1 MPDRQTTLARID
13 AATRDGDLS
22 PSAAENIRTWLNE
35 PYYEEYAE
43 QVADHVAAGQ
53 WRELDDAFWTIIPFG
68 TGGRRGKMYPIGTNA
83 INDRT
88 IGESAQGLADFVKDR
103 LTGKPLRCAIAYDT
117 RHRSRHFAE
126 LCAQIMAAAGFTV
139 YFLDGYRSTPAL
151 SFAVRYKEC
160 SCGIM
165 VTASHNP
172 PSDNAVKIYGP
183 TGGQLLPPYDKQ
195 CIDRMQSVTWIR
207 RVSFQ
212 QAISEGKVVYC
223 QEEVD
228 QAFLDAVMQ
237 QNVEGPRAIKIL
249 YSPLHGVGASAV
261 CPVLERAGFSDVEV
275 FGPHAHP
282 DPEFT
287 NVPNHSA
294 NPENAAVFDTI
305 IDHARRT
312 GAELIMAT
320 DPDADRLGIAV
331 PLTADPAGRWTT
343 ITGNQLG
350 ALLVDFVLGQM
361 QRAGTL
367 TPEHYVVKTLVTTEL
382 IRRAADGY
390 GATTV
395 GDLLVGFKYIGG
407 VMDERGTDKF
417 VLGLEESYGYLAG
430 GHARDKDAAV
440 AALLTA
446 AMAACCKA
454 EGATLAEK
462 LDDLYRRHGCHTEGQ
477 FSLMMPG
484 EQGMEDMKRLMAR
497 LREAPP
503 EQLGGLRVTHYRDY
517 AANRRVAL
525 GGKSQSLSGPTG
537 DMIFFDFE
545 QPGNHVA
552 VRPSGTEPKVKFY
565 LFAYD
570 PPEPSAADLPAVKA
584 AQRDRLAALERDL
597 REVAGV

>member
-1 MPDRQTTLARID
+1 MSDKETTLAQIE
-13 AATRDGDLS
+13 AATREGDLS
-22 PSAAENIRTWLNE
+22 PSAAENIRRWLNE
-35 PYYEEYAE
+35 PYFEEY
-43 QVADHVAAGQ
+43 VAHVTDHVAVGK

-126 LCAQIMAAAGFTV
+126 LCAQIMVAAGFTV
-139 YFLDGYRSTPAL
+139 YFLDGYRSTPEL

-165 VTASHNP
+165 ITASHNP

-207 RVSFQ
+207 HVSFQ
-212 QAISEGKVVYC
+212 QAVSEGKVVYC

-228 QAFLDAVMQ
+228 RAFLDAVMQ

-275 FGPHAHP
+275 FGPHANADP
-282 DPEFT
+282 DFT

-294 NPENAAVFDTI
+294 NPENAVVFDII
-305 IDHARRT
+305 IDRARET

-331 PLTADPAGRWTT
+331 PATGDPAGAWVTL
-343 ITGNQLG
+343 TGNQLG
-350 ALLVDFVLGQM
+350 SLLVDFALGEL

-382 IRRAADGY
+382 IRRVADHY

-407 VMDERGTDKF
+407 VMDERGIDKF

-440 AALLTA
+440 ASLLTA
-446 AMAACCKA
+446 TMAARCKA
-454 EGATLAEK
+454 EGATLTGR

-477 FSLMMPG
+477 FSVMMPG
-484 EQGMEDMKRLMAR
+484 EQGMEDMNRLMAR

-503 EQLGGLRVTHYRDY
+503 EQLAGLRVAQYRDY
-517 AANRRVAL
+517 AANRRVL
-525 GGKSQSLSGPTG
+525 TGGESSPLEGPTG
-537 DMIFFDFE
+537 DMIFFDFD
-545 QPGNHVA
+545 QAGNHVA

-565 LFAYD
+565 LFACD
-570 PPEPSAADLPAVKA
+570 PPEPTTANLPAVKA
-584 AQRDRLAALERDL
+584 AQRDRLAAFERDL
-597 REVAGV
+597 REYAGV

>member
-1 MPDRQTTLARID
+1 MPDKQTTLAQLD
-13 AATRDGDLS
+13 AAMREGDLS
-22 PSAAENIRTWLNE
+22 PAAAENIRTWLNE

-43 QVADHVAAGQ
+43 QVADHVAAGK
-53 WRELDDAFWTIIPFG
+53 WRELDDAFWTVIPFG

-88 IGESAQGLADFVKDR
+88 IGESAQGLADFVKDQ
-103 LTGKPLRCAIAYDT
+103 LAGKPLRCAIAYDT

-139 YFLDGYRSTPAL
+139 VFLDGYRSTPEL

-165 VTASHNP
+165 ITASHNP

-207 RVSFQ
+207 HVAFQ
-212 QAISEGKVVYC
+212 QAVTEGKVIYC

-228 QAFLDAVMQ
+228 RAFTEAVLR
-237 QNVEGPRAIKIL
+237 QNVPGPRAINIL
-249 YSPLHGVGASAV
+249 YSPLHGVGESAV
-261 CPVLERAGFSDVEV
+261 CPVLAQAGFDNVEV
-275 FGPHAHP
+275 FGPHATP
-282 DPEFT
+282 DPDFT

-294 NPENAAVFDTI
+294 NPENAAVFDAI
-305 IDHARRT
+305 IDHARKT
-312 GAELIMAT
+312 GAELILAT
-320 DPDADRLGIAV
+320 DPDADRLGIAAPV
-331 PLTADPAGRWTT
+331 TSDPAGEWTT
-343 ITGNQLG
+343 FTGNQLA
-350 ALLVDFVLGQM
+350 ALLTDFLLGELQA
-361 QRAGTL
+361 AGTL
-367 TPEHYVVKTLVTTEL
+367 TPEHYVVKTLVTSEL
-382 IRRAADGY
+382 IRRIADDY
-390 GATTV
+390 GAQTV

-417 VLGLEESYGYLAG
+417 VLGMEESYGYLAG

-446 AMAACCKA
+446 ALAARLKA
-454 EGATLAEK
+454 EGVTLSGK
-462 LDDLYRRHGCHTEGQ
+462 LDDLYRRHGCHAEGQ

-484 EQGMEDMKRLMAR
+484 EQGMEDMKQLMVR

-503 EQLGGLRVTHYRDY
+503 EQLGGMRLAGYRDY
-517 AANRRVAL
+517 TANQRVTF
-525 GGKSQSLSGPTG
+525 GGESEPLAGPTG
-537 DMIFFDFE
+537 DIVIFDFE
-545 QPGNHVA
+545 QAGNYVA

-565 LFAYD
+565 LFAHD
-570 PPEPSAADLPAVKA
+570 SPESTAADLPGTKA
-584 AQRDRLAALERDL
+584 AQRDRFAAIERDL
-597 REVAGV
+597 RQYAGV